1 MPNGQKTKRR
11 GFVMTGGGAKGLY
24 EAGVVHAFHLT
35 GIEFDAV
42 TGSSIGAFNSVFFAE
57 YLLRKRQ
64 LSPDVR
70 ADPVRAVDAMD
81 DLVKAYHHAWLRLP
95 DKRIVDDSETGPI
108 GRLKDDL
115 SLFDLGLPD
124 LTHIAWWWTDP
135 DRGSIPSPKVWPAL
149 AKIGWELV
157 ERLGGAGKLLDI
169 VKHHRQAPVQRA
181 VRTYLA
187 RFDLERSLVPPQDD
201 GRLASVFTDPIT
213 PLRLE
218 DLRGDSGGPTAEPIT
233 LLPSGRTLRDYA
245 QAGIDVRLTRANYR
259 TGRLEVSA
267 YLSAADFVRWMQK
280 QAFRLE
286 KADPD
291 KIPLGSFRLQ
301 VPGNPG
307 AVNAAFASGRFPGVF
322 VPFSIE
328 ALYPAGDPDNALLHK
343 LLANWL
349 DDPEV
354 RSQMAEAY
362 RAVHPGQAGD
372 EGNWEE
378 TYDRWRISESM
389 RGFFPQARDAYVD
402 GGTID
407 NTPSNSAIDA
417 TREWLEQAGV
427 SRQDVVLD
435 LYVVLLHVE
444 PRAKQVEIEDPA
456 LHQVVQRTLEIQ
468 GAAKQS
474 SAAVV
479 VDTIN
484 TFGQRGEKLA
494 DSLLAVLDS
503 YREALGSLDDDQ
515 RRALLDRLRDDVA
528 RRGVRGYRGQSGEGI
543 LDRMEDWVEEIL
555 RDQMPLQVRAV
566 KIYPEEMPLSTLQL
580 TGRLGYRQ
588 ENALAMLT
596 MGCYNT
602 LWAIRGHLEAQE
614 GDLDDQDRQAL
625 ALARKWM
632 GVDTWPADAVEQEK
646 LRKAW
651 RCQRTACV
659 FHPHHCAHG
668 ANLAERP

>member
-1 MPNGQKTKRR
+1 MPSGQKTKRR

-57 YLLRKRQ
+57 YLLRKRR
-64 LSPDVR
+64 LPPDVR
-70 ADPVRAVDAMD
+70 ADPVRAVEAMD

-95 DKRIVDDSETGPI
+95 DKQIVDDSDTGPI

-115 SLFDLGLPD
+115 SRFDLSLPD

-135 DRGSIPSPKVWPAL
+135 DRGAIPSPQVWPAL
-149 AKIGWELV
+149 TRLGREMV

-169 VKHHRQAPVQRA
+169 VKHHRQAPFQRA
-181 VRTYLA
+181 VRTYMA
-187 RFDLERSLVPPQDD
+187 RFGLERSLVPPQDD

-218 DLRGDSGGPTAEPIT
+218 DLRGQKAQSAAESIT
-233 LLPSGRTLRDYA
+233 LLPPDRTLRDYA

-259 TGRLEVSA
+259 TGRLELSA

-307 AVNAAFASGRFPGVF
+307 AVSAAFASGRFPGVF
-322 VPFSIE
+322 VPFPVE
-328 ALYPAGDPDNALLHK
+328 ALYPAADPDNALLYR

-354 RSQMAEAY
+354 RSNITGAY
-362 RAVHPGQAGD
+362 QAVHAGETGG
-372 EGNWEE
+372 EGRWAE
-378 TYDRWRISESM
+378 TYDRWQKSESM
-389 RGFFPQARDAYVD
+389 RAFFPQAQDVYVD
-402 GGTID
+402 GGSID

-417 TREWLEQAGV
+417 TREWLERAGV

-444 PRAKQVEIEDPA
+444 PRAKQVEIQDPA
-456 LHQVVQRTLEIQ
+456 LHQVVQRTMEIQ

-479 VDTIN
+479 LDTIN

-494 DSLLAVLDS
+494 DSLLAVLGS
-503 YREALGSLDDDQ
+503 YQEALRLLDDNK
-515 RRALLDRLRDDVA
+515 RRVLLDRLRDEVA
-528 RRGVRGYRGQSGEGI
+528 RRGVSGYRGQSGEGL
-543 LDRMEDWVEEIL
+543 LDRMEDWAEEML
-555 RDQMPLQVRAV
+555 KDQMPLQVRAI
-566 KIYPEEMPLSTLQL
+566 KIYPEQMPLSTLQL

-588 ENALAMLT
+588 DNALAMLT

-602 LWAIRGHLEAQE
+602 LWAICSHLEAPE
-614 GDLDDQDRQAL
+614 DPLDDQDRQAL

-632 GVDTWPADAVEQEK
+632 GVDTWPADAVEQQK
-646 LRKAW
+646 LRQAW

-668 ANLAERP
+668 ANQAQ

>member
-64 LSPDVR
+64 LPPDVQ
-70 ADPVRAVDAMD
+70 ADPLRAVDALD

-95 DKRIVDDSETGPI
+95 DKQIVDDSNTGPI

-115 SLFDLGLPD
+115 SDLDVRLPD
-124 LTHIAWWWTDP
+124 LVHLAWWWTDP
-135 DRGSIPSPKVWPAL
+135 ARGSVPSPKVWPAL
-149 AKIGWELV
+149 ARLGRELV
-157 ERLGGAGKLLDI
+157 ERLGGAGNLLDI
-169 VKHHRQAPVQRA
+169 IKHHRQAPVQRA
-181 VRTYLA
+181 VRTYLS
-187 RFDLERSLVPPQDD
+187 RFELERSLVPPKDD

-218 DLRGDSGGPTAEPIT
+218 DFSGQETGPGLEPIT
-233 LLPSGRTLRDYA
+233 LVPPGRTLRDYA

-267 YLSAADFVRWMQK
+267 YLSTADFVRWMQK
-280 QAFRLE
+280 HAFRLE

-307 AVNAAFASGRFPGVF
+307 AVSAAFASGRFPGVF
-322 VPFSIE
+322 VPFPVES
-328 ALYPAGDPDNALLHK
+328 LYPAGDPDNDLLYK
-343 LLANWL
+343 LLDNWL
-349 DDPEV
+349 DDPDV
-354 RSQMAEAY
+354 RKQMAEAY
-362 RAVHPGQAGD
+362 RVMPLRVGQGKD
-372 EGNWEE
+372 WDE
-378 TYDRWRISESM
+378 TYDRWRKSDSM
-389 RGFFPQARDAYVD
+389 CAFFPHSHDMYVD
-402 GGTID
+402 GGAID

-417 TREWLEQAGV
+417 TREWLEKTGA

-435 LYVVLLHVE
+435 LYVVFLHAE
-444 PRAKQVEIEDPA
+444 PQVDPADIQDPA

-484 TFGQRGEKLA
+484 TFGRRGEKLA
-494 DSLLAVLDS
+494 GSLLAVLDS
-503 YREALGSLDDDQ
+503 YQEALRSLDDAQ
-515 RRALLDRLRDDVA
+515 RRDLLDRLRDDIA
-528 RRGVRGYRGQSGEGI
+528 RRGVSGYRGQSGEGI
-543 LDRMEDWVEEIL
+543 LDRMADWVEEIL
-555 RDQMPLQVRAV
+555 SEQLPLQVKAV

-602 LWAIRGHLEAQE
+602 LWAIRSHLEAQK
-614 GDLDDQDRQAL
+614 GDLDDQDQQAL
-625 ALARKWM
+625 ALARRWM
-632 GVDTWPADAVEQEK
+632 GVDAWPADAAGRED

-659 FHPHHCAHG
+659 FHAHHCAHG
-668 ANLAERP
+668 ANPPGQP

>member
-64 LSPDVR
+64 LPPDVQ
-70 ADPVRAVDAMD
+70 ADPARAVDAMD
-81 DLVKAYHHAWLRLP
+81 DLVKAYHHAWLTLP
-95 DKRIVDDSETGPI
+95 DRQIVDDSDTGPI
-108 GRLKDDL
+108 GRLQDDL
-115 SLFDLGLPD
+115 SQLDLRLPD
-124 LTHIAWWWTDP
+124 LVHLAWWWTDP
-135 DRGSIPSPKVWPAL
+135 DRGSVPSPKVWPAL
-149 AKIGWELV
+149 ARLGQELV

-169 VKHHRQAPVQRA
+169 VKNHRQAPVQRA

-187 RFDLERSLVPPQDD
+187 RFDLEHSLVPPQDD
-201 GRLASVFTDPIT
+201 GRLAAVFSDPIT

-218 DLRGDSGGPTAEPIT
+218 HLRGLKAESGAEPIT
-233 LLPSGRTLRDYA
+233 LLPPGRTLRDYA

-301 VPGNPG
+301 VPGNPD
-307 AVNAAFASGRFPGVF
+307 AISAAFASGRFPGVF
-322 VPFSIE
+322 VPFPIE
-328 ALYPAGDPDNALLHK
+328 SLYPAGDPDNDLLYR
-343 LLANWL
+343 LLDHWL
-349 DDPEV
+349 DDPDV
-354 RSQMAEAY
+354 RRQMTEAY
-362 RAVHPGQAGD
+362 RVMPLRVGQGKD
-372 EGNWEE
+372 WDE
-378 TYDRWRISESM
+378 TYDRWQKSDSM
-389 RGFFPQARDAYVD
+389 CAFFPHTHDMYVD
-402 GGTID
+402 GGAID

-417 TREWLEQAGV
+417 TREWLEKTGA

-435 LYVVLLHVE
+435 LYVVFLHAEPRVE
-444 PRAKQVEIEDPA
+444 PSKVRDPA
-456 LHQVVQRTLEIQ
+456 LHQVVQRTMEIQ

-484 TFGQRGEKLA
+484 TFGRRGENLA
-494 DSLLAVLDS
+494 GSLLALLDS
-503 YREALGSLDDDQ
+503 YREALDSLDPEQ
-515 RRALLDRLRDDVA
+515 QRALLDRLRAEVN
-528 RRGVRGYRGQSGEGI
+528 RRGVRGYQGQSGEGI
-543 LDRMEDWVEEIL
+543 LDRMAGWTEEIL
-555 RDQMPLQVRAV
+555 SDQLPLQVKAV

-580 TGRLGYRQ
+580 SGRLGYRQ
-588 ENALAMLT
+588 DNALAMLT

-602 LWAIRGHLEAQE
+602 LWAIRGHLEAQKS
-614 GDLDDQDRQAL
+614 DLDDQDQRGL

-632 GVDTWPADAVEQEK
+632 GVDTWPSDAAGKED
-646 LRKAW
+646 LRKTW

-659 FHPHHCAHG
+659 YHPHHCPHG
-668 ANLAERP
+668 ATPSG

>member
-64 LSPDVR
+64 LPPDVR
-70 ADPVRAVDAMD
+70 ADPLRAVEALDG
-81 DLVKAYHHAWLRLP
+81 LVKAYHHAWLRLP
-95 DKRIVDDSETGPI
+95 DKQIVDDSETGPI

-115 SLFDLGLPD
+115 AQFDVRLPD
-124 LTHIAWWWTDP
+124 LVHLAWWWTDP
-135 DRGSIPSPKVWPAL
+135 DRGSVPSPKVWPAL
-149 AKIGWELV
+149 AKLGRGLV
-157 ERLGGAGKLLDI
+157 DRLGGAGKLLDI

-187 RFDLERSLVPPQDD
+187 RFDLERSLVPPKDD

-218 DLRGDSGGPTAEPIT
+218 DLRGQKAESGVEPIS
-233 LLPSGRTLRDYA
+233 LVPSGRTLRDYA

-259 TGRLEVSA
+259 TGRLELSA
-267 YLSAADFVRWMQK
+267 YVPAANFAQWLQK
-280 QAFRLE
+280 HAFRLE
-286 KADPD
+286 KADSD
-291 KIPLGSFRLQ
+291 KIPLGSLRLQ
-301 VPGNPG
+301 VPGNPD
-307 AVNAAFASGRFPGVF
+307 AISAAFASGRFPGVF
-322 VPFSIE
+322 VPFPVE
-328 ALYPAGDPDNALLHK
+328 AIYSADDPDNALLYK
-343 LLANWL
+343 LLAGWL
-349 DDPEV
+349 DDPQV
-354 RSQMAEAY
+354 KSQMAGEYQA
-362 RAVHPGQAGD
+362 AHPDKAQEGD
-372 EGNWEE
+372 WAEI
-378 TYDRWRISESM
+378 YDRWQKSEGM
-389 RGFFPQARDAYVD
+389 RGFFPQTRDVYID
-402 GGTID
+402 GGAID

-444 PRAKQVEIEDPA
+444 PRAKQVEVQDPA
-456 LHQVVQRTLEIQ
+456 LHQVVQRTMEIQ

-503 YREALGSLDDDQ
+503 YQEALQSLDDGQ
-515 RRALLDRLRDDVA
+515 RRVLLDQLRDKVK
-528 RRGVRGYRGQSGEGI
+528 RRGVRGYQGQSGEGI
-543 LDRMEDWVEEIL
+543 LDRMEGWAEEIL
-555 RDQMPLQVRAV
+555 RDQLPLQVRAV

-602 LWAIRGHLEAQE
+602 LWAIRSHLEAPE
-614 GDLDDQDRQAL
+614 DPLDDQDRQGL

-632 GVDTWPADAVEQEK
+632 GVDTWPADAAEQEK

-668 ANLAERP
+668 ANLAE